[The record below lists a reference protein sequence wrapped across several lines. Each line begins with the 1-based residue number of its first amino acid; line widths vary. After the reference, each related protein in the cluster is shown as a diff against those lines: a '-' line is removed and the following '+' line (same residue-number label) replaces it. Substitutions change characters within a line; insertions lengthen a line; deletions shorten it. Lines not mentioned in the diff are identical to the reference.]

1 MKIFFKPNDGHIN
14 ENEKDKKKVRNLLK
28 KKRKIILSK
37 YKLDKDIAKKE
48 KDIALQ
54 KLKVSRL
61 NISFAELE
69 AEERRMIEKMK
80 GKEMER
86 KKNSGANEK
95 KNDS

>member
-14 ENEKDKKKVRNLLK
+14 ENEEDKKEVRNLLK